1 MAWNFFS
8 FFLSNEEG
16 FVGLEINT
24 NIFETNIVNL
34 AILISLLVYGYNVS
48 FGPSL
53 KVKQQEIIQTIENAQ
68 NDVVRAL
75 KYYLIA
81 EKGFKRSLF
90 WLNYWKNL
98 YQKEKITFV
107 ENKYSVVKKGFSETF
122 STTES
127 LIKNF
132 ENKAF
137 VSLQRYLLVITTSR
151 ILRKFLLLSPADKS
165 KLIESTISQLGGT
178 KK

>member
-1 MAWNFFS
+1 MTWNFFS
-8 FFLSNEEG
+8 FFLTNEEG
-16 FVGLEINT
+16 LFIEINT

-34 AILISLLVYGYNVS
+34 AILVSLLVYGYKSS

-53 KVKQQEIIQTIENAQ
+53 KIKQKEIIQTIENAQ
-68 NDVVRAL
+68 TDVVRAL

-81 EKGFKRSLF
+81 ERGFKRSLF
-90 WLNYWKNL
+90 SLNTWKTT
-98 YQKEKITFV
+98 YQEEKTSFV
-107 ENKYSVVKKGFSETF
+107 ENKYAVVKKGSIESF

-137 VSLQRYLLVITTSR
+137 ISLQRYLLVITTSR
-151 ILRKFLLLSPADKS
+151 ILRKFLVLSPVEKS
-165 KLIESTISQLGGT
+165 KLIQSTISQLGGV

>member
-1 MAWNFFS
+1 MTWNFFS

-16 FVGLEINT
+16 FLSLELNT

-34 AILISLLVYGYNVS
+34 AILFSILVYGYKSS

-53 KVKQQEIIQTIENAQ
+53 KNKQKEIIQTIENAQ
-68 NDVVRAL
+68 TDVVRAL

-81 EKGFKRSLF
+81 ERGFKRSLF
-90 WLNYWKNL
+90 SLNTWKTT
-98 YQKEKITFV
+98 YQAEKTSFV
-107 ENKYSVVKKGFSETF
+107 ENKYAVVKKGFIESF

-132 ENKAF
+132 VLPFCATFLSSGQCQLDVDSMMICVVNPKIHRRGQF
-137 VSLQRYLLVITTSR
+137 MTT
-151 ILRKFLLLSPADKS
+151 LC
-165 KLIESTISQLGGT
+165 
-178 KK
+178 

>member
-1 MAWNFFS
+1 MTWNFFS

-16 FVGLEINT
+16 FLTLEINT
-24 NIFETNIVNL
+24 NIFETNIINL
-34 AILISLLVYGYNVS
+34 AILFSILVYGYKSS

-53 KVKQQEIIQTIENAQ
+53 KIKQKEIIQTIENAQ
-68 NDVVRAL
+68 IDVVRAL

-81 EKGFKRSLF
+81 ERGFKRSLF
-90 WLNYWKNL
+90 SLNAWKTA
-98 YQKEKITFV
+98 YDAEKTSFV
-107 ENKYSVVKKGFSETF
+107 ENKYAVVKKGFTESF

-137 VSLQRYLLVITTSR
+137 ISLQRYLLVITTSR
-151 ILRKFLLLSPADKS
+151 ILRKFLVLSPVEKS
-165 KLIESTISQLGGT
+165 KLIQSTISQLGGV